1 MQVNDEGKPSVG
13 WKVLGVLSMLMGFAS
28 ISTDVYLPAMPAMAR
43 SLGASNGMIEYS
55 ITGYLVGFA
64 FGQLLWGPISDRHGR
79 RAPIAIGIV
88 LFLFGSAGCAL
99 AGSAQAIVAWR
110 LLQALGAA
118 AGVVIARAM
127 VRDLFVGP
135 QAARVLSTLMVVMAV
150 APLVGP
156 IVGGQ
161 VAAMAGWRAI
171 FWLQVS
177 IGLFNLAALYT
188 LPETLPVA
196 QRHDGRLLDVLGH
209 YARLVREPRLMAYAA
224 AGGFFYVGM
233 FAYVAGTPFAYIT
246 YHHVPPQLYGLLFG
260 VGIVG
265 IMGSNA
271 INARLVARHDS
282 DTLLLWGTTLAAVA
296 GVGSAVA
303 AYWDLGGLW
312 GLFFTLFLFV
322 ASTGFIVANSI
333 AGALSDYP
341 EQAGAV
347 SALVGAFQ
355 YGSGVFGSGLVGLFA
370 DGTPRPL
377 GFIMALAGVGAC
389 VGAAMLTRVPRA
401 VRLAA

>member
-1 MQVNDEGKPSVG
+1 
-13 WKVLGVLSMLMGFAS
+13 
-28 ISTDVYLPAMPAMAR
+28 
-43 SLGASNGMIEYS
+43 
-55 ITGYLVGFA
+55 
-64 FGQLLWGPISDRHGR
+64 
-79 RAPIAIGIV
+79 
-88 LFLFGSAGCAL
+88 
-99 AGSAQAIVAWR
+99 
-110 LLQALGAA
+110 
-118 AGVVIARAM
+118 
-127 VRDLFVGP
+127 
-135 QAARVLSTLMVVMAV
+135 VLSTLMVVMAV

-171 FWLQVS
+171 FWLQVG

-341 EQAGAV
+341 GQAGAV